1 MALTVEDL
9 YRQYAGRESDPSGK
23 AFWEAGFGETI
34 DANEVASFI
43 NAVAQARAQG
53 TEPAATT
60 VAPQATE
67 ASTAPMISMFPPN
80 QQRTC
85 QSIPGKDCNLL
96 PSRAWAS
103 FIMLIVFSSS
113 SKKNKLGPA
122 PRHAACSVKPN
133 WLFTRL

>member
-60 VAPQATE
+60 ANTYFQANPDVAAVE
-67 ASTAPMISMFPPN
+67 EDYST
-80 QQRTC
+80 
-85 QSIPGKDCNLL
+85 
-96 PSRAWAS
+96 
-103 FIMLIVFSSS
+103 
-113 SKKNKLGPA
+113 LGLA
-122 PRHAACSVKPN
+122 LA
-133 WLFTRL
+133 